1 MEDTTIWRYLD
12 FTKFL
17 DLISS
22 RQMFFCRSD
31 QLGDPFE
38 GSFPRK
44 RVEKQKQIA
53 KMRQRAEEFEKG
65 LRLYE
70 AAGIEFRKYV
80 FVNCWHMSDCES
92 AALWRLYLKS
102 GEGIAIRSTRNR
114 LGAAFANSKLGV
126 WQVPIWYIDY
136 NADDPPIPTRWA
148 PFRYKRKSF
157 AHEKEL
163 RAIVFADV
171 RDKQGNILSP
181 PKEKGI
187 RLDADLDSLIEA
199 VYVAPTAPDWFR
211 ELTVRVCEKFKV
223 RAEVIPSSLVTDK
236 PVFI

>member
-22 RQMFFCRSD
+22 RLVFFCRSD

-38 GSFPRK
+38 GSFPRE
-44 RVEKQKQIA
+44 RVERQIA
-53 KMRQRAEEFEKG
+53 EIRQHDEEFENE

-70 AAGIEFRKYV
+70 TAGIEFRKYV

-92 AALWRLYLKS
+92 SALWRLYLKS
-102 GEGIAIRSTRNR
+102 DEGVAIRSTRNR
-114 LGAAFANSKLGV
+114 LGAAFANSKPGV

-136 NADDPPIPTRWA
+136 NTDDPPVPTRWA

-163 RAIVFADV
+163 RAIVYADV
-171 RDKQGNILSP
+171 QDEQGNILP
-181 PKEKGI
+181 PPGEKGI
-187 RLDADLDSLIEA
+187 RLDADLDRLIEA

-211 ELTVRVCEKFKV
+211 ELTVRVCRKFEV

-236 PVFI
+236 PVFL